1 MTCVKIAVK
10 ALTKPA
16 VEFAFS
22 SPKSCIKLKHF
33 ERAAGDYDFGNT
45 HASSLQP
52 GALKVLE
59 QIEPVAAD
67 AESKDDQNMP

>member
-22 SPKSCIKLKHF
+22 SPQSCIKLKHF

-45 HASSLQP
+45 HASSL
-52 GALKVLE
+52 
-59 QIEPVAAD
+59 
-67 AESKDDQNMP
+67 